1 MPSHDPPVVALRR
14 ERLRWWIDN
23 RCDGSQAKFIAQS
36 GINQG
41 ELSGLLRSKSFGEK
55 RAYSLEQAARMPEGF
70 LVAPWTGNRW
80 RLFAGLQDE
89 QRAEGPHPDGAEEQM
104 ADDFEP
110 SRNLT
115 PPPPAVS
122 RSEATDG
129 YLRFDLFE
137 GAAGMGAGVANADYP
152 EVIRTVNIAE
162 WEIRRKLGFLPAPGR
177 MKLMTGR
184 GPSMRPKIEDGDV
197 VMIDTWCTYFDGDDY
212 YLINVDG
219 DAQIKKLM
227 KRADGMWVVSSNPE
241 FPEWRI
247 DPQDLT
253 VCGKALIGMGLRRL

>member
-1 MPSHDPPVVALRR
+1 MTKAERR
-14 ERLRWWIDN
+14 R
-23 RCDGSQAKFIAQS
+23 Q
-36 GINQG
+36 
-41 ELSGLLRSKSFGEK
+41 LLRALISDRFDGI
-55 RAYSLEQAARMPEGF
+55 AARFADAVGI
-70 LVAPWTGNRW
+70 APSYVSRMLYADGKAGAKGIGEDSIEKIEAALNIPGY
-80 RLFAGLQDE
+80 FAGQGTGSAPANQVQKE
-89 QRAEGPHPDGAEEQM
+89 RAIYGSA
-104 ADDFEP
+104 
-110 SRNLT
+110 T
-115 PPPPAVS
+115 PP
-122 RSEATDG
+122 G
-129 YLRFDLFE
+129 YVRFDLFE

-152 EVIRTVNIAE
+152 EVIRTVDVAE

-177 MKLMTGR
+177 MQLMTGR

-227 KRADGMWVVSSNPE
+227 KRADGLWVVSSNPE

-253 VCGKALIGMGLRRL
+253 VCGKALIGLGLRRL